1 MTATTGG
8 QPRTGLEKTLGDVWA
23 RVLGTAVGMDDN
35 FFDLGGDSLL
45 AAELVAGVERD
56 LMVRLP
62 RRGAAEFATVRR
74 MARWIATHTPED
86 AAERTLVR
94 FSPPGGELPAF
105 FCVHGM
111 GGHVLVLGRL
121 ARRLEHLV
129 GTYGF
134 EAVGRNDAAH
144 GDRTVP
150 AMAARYVRHMRRVQP
165 HGPYLLGG
173 YSMGGAVALEMAA
186 GLTAEGERVDH
197 VLLLDCDLRPPD
209 IPAIRARAVEFVSR
223 ALGLDPP
230 VTAPYERLEAA
241 AAEICRRVGGERSGL
256 TPREVSRFAAVYVE
270 NARAMTSWTP
280 PPYAGPMTLV
290 HTSGGTHDGAAAT
303 GPEAYGWGPYATGG
317 ALRAVQVPGDHW
329 TLFST
334 HVDELA
340 AVCESV
346 LRPVARTT
354 DQAHATLTRQHATGR
369 PTGQGVSDDHR

>member
-1 MTATTGG
+1 MTAITGG
-8 QPRTGLEKTLGDVWA
+8 QPRTGLEKTLGDVWT
-23 RVLGTAVGMDDN
+23 RVLGTPVGMDDN

-74 MARWIATHTPED
+74 MARWITTHTPED

-94 FSPPGGELPAF
+94 FSPPGGERPAL

-111 GGHVLVLGRL
+111 GGHVLVLGQL

-129 GTYGF
+129 RTYGF
-134 EAVGRNDAAH
+134 EAVGRNDATR

-150 AMAARYVRHMRRVQP
+150 AMAARYVRHMKHVQP

-186 GLTAEGERVDH
+186 ALTADGERVDH

-209 IPAIRARAVEFVSR
+209 VPAIRARAVEFVSR
-223 ALGLDPP
+223 ALGQDPP
-230 VTAPYERLEAA
+230 VTAPYAELDAA
-241 AAEICRRVGGERSGL
+241 AAEIRRRAGGDRSGL
-256 TPREVSRFAAVYVE
+256 APHEVARFAAVYVE
-270 NARAMTSWTP
+270 NARALAGWTP
-280 PPYAGPMTLV
+280 PPYAGDMTLV
-290 HTSGGTHDGAAAT
+290 HTRDGTHDGTGTT
-303 GPEAYGWGPYATGG
+303 GPDAYGWGPYAAGG
-317 ALRAVQVPGDHW
+317 RFRAVQVPGDHW

-334 HVDELA
+334 HVTELA

-346 LRPVARTT
+346 LRPTAER
-354 DQAHATLTRQHATGR
+354 
-369 PTGQGVSDDHR
+369 GVSDDHS